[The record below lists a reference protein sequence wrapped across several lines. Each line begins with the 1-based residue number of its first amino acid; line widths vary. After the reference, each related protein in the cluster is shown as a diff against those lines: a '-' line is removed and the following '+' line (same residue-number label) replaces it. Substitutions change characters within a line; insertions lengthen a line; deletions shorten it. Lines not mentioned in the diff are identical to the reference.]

1 MPRLLQIQLKKHQE
15 MVQKSW
21 DAQRLERE
29 AERERQ
35 REEDARVERVETAA
49 AAEREREIAEVE
61 EKKRYIIL
69 LGIGRIPKRFTEK
82 CDFSGGKSWSGRRL
96 CSSRSRP

>member
-61 EKKRYIIL
+61 EKKRYINL

-82 CDFSGGKSWSGRRL
+82 CDFSGRK
-96 CSSRSRP
+96 